1 METISIRAYTN
12 DDSQIEAIKAFM
24 KALKIKFELE
34 RETSPYR
41 PEFVEKIR
49 QGDED
54 IKHLAPKWSR
64 RITKEHRIVYHVQG
78 DILYVYS
85 VRGHYE

>member
-1 METISIRAYTN
+1 METISIRAYTD

-34 RETSPYR
+34 REKSPYR

-54 IKHLAPKWSR
+54 IKN
-64 RITKEHRIVYHVQG
+64 G
-78 DILYVYS
+78 
-85 VRGHYE
+85 RGKRVTLEELDALWR

>member
-1 METISIRAYTN
+1 MKQQWAMETISIRAYTH

-24 KALKIKFELE
+24 KASKIKFELE
-34 RETSPYR
+34 REKSPYR

-54 IKHLAPKWSR
+54 IKH
-64 RITKEHRIVYHVQG
+64 G
-78 DILYVYS
+78 
-85 VRGHYE
+85 RGKQVTLEELDALWK

>member
-34 RETSPYR
+34 RETSSYR

-49 QGDED
+49 QGD
-54 IKHLAPKWSR
+54 
-64 RITKEHRIVYHVQG
+64 
-78 DILYVYS
+78 
-85 VRGHYE
+85 

>member
-1 METISIRAYTN
+1 MIMETISIKAYTN
-12 DDSQIEAIKAFM
+12 DASQIEAIEAFM

-34 RETSPYR
+34 REESPYR

-54 IKHLAPKWSR
+54 IKHGRGK
-64 RITKEHRIVYHVQG
+64 HVTLEEL
-78 DILYVYS
+78 DALWK
-85 VRGHYE
+85 

>member
-34 RETSPYR
+34 KEKSPYR

-49 QGDED
+49 QGD
-54 IKHLAPKWSR
+54 
-64 RITKEHRIVYHVQG
+64 
-78 DILYVYS
+78 
-85 VRGHYE
+85 